1 MPQVV
6 IHSNKTKPIQRL
18 LNPLTLVRSLWMSR
32 ELIRQFTIRMVRSQ
46 HKGTTLGVLWDVL
59 TPIFILVVYT
69 FIFSTVLKMKWDNL
83 PGGAP
88 GTDGAEWAQFAITM
102 FCGMIVF
109 GIFADCVTAAPTM
122 IVSRPNYVKK
132 VVFPLEVFPIAA
144 LGAALFTALV
154 SIVILLVAAFVAF
167 GTISKTIWLFPLVLV
182 PTILF
187 TLGVSW
193 FLASLGVFLRD
204 TNQFV
209 NLFVQRL
216 LFFMTPIFYPMSR
229 VPEQFLPF
237 MRANPLA
244 ILVVEGRKTLLWGQ
258 YPDFVALGLLTLG
271 SFAVFQLGYAWFAK
285 SRKGFGDVI

>member
-1 MPQVV
+1 MTQ
-6 IHSNKTKPIQRL
+6 IAIRTSQAQPIKGL
-18 LNPLTLVRSLWMSR
+18 LNPIGSVRSLWASR
-32 ELIRQFTIRMVRSQ
+32 ELIRQFTVRMVRAE
-46 HKGTTLGVLWDVL
+46 HRGTFLGMVWIVVN
-59 TPIFILVVYT
+59 PIFILVVYT
-69 FIFSTVLKMKWDNL
+69 FIFSTVLKMKWDTV

-88 GTDGAEWAQFAITM
+88 ATGGAEWAEFAVTM

-132 VVFPLEVFPIAA
+132 VVFPLDIFPIAA
-144 LGAALFTALV
+144 LGAALFSALV
-154 SIVILLVAAFVAF
+154 STVILVVAAGVAF
-167 GTISKTIWLFPLVLV
+167 GTVSKTIWLFPLVLV
-182 PTILF
+182 PTILL

-216 LFFMTPIFYPMSR
+216 LFFVTPIFYPMSR

-237 MRANPLA
+237 IRANPLA
-244 ILVVEGRKTLLWGQ
+244 TLVVEGRKTLLWGQ
-258 YPDFVALGLLTLG
+258 YPDFAALGVLTLV
-271 SFAVFQLGYAWFAK
+271 SLVVCQLGYAWFAK